1 MLLDG
6 SLFSVFR
13 IVPTLKSAME
23 NGSLCQVLLNKDFF
37 QYGCNR
43 VHLSSSSYVVMVARI
58 VTQKRQGLAPTSF
71 FISSPLSLFVVQ
83 GISWYHTIFR
93 PLLLCKKSNNGSA
106 CLLSSGGSGVLT
118 TSCSPSPQPL
128 NKLVNWSKNSVLA
141 PSLIPCP
148 HDVCSWSGLC
158 LGGAAATTWRN
169 KRSDGT
175 TLIIW
180 FLWFE
185 DGVFPETAPAG
196 M

>member
-71 FISSPLSLFVVQ
+71 FTSPFCATRNFTVPYNFGFPNPLFQ
-83 GISWYHTIFR
+83 TR
-93 PLLLCKKSNNGSA
+93 KKRFSITA
-106 CLLSSGGSGVLT
+106 AAFCLT
-118 TSCSPSPQPL
+118 TENECRRDMISISQNFSRCSHC
-128 NKLVNWSKNSVLA
+128 SKSQFFV
-141 PSLIPCP
+141 
-148 HDVCSWSGLC
+148 
-158 LGGAAATTWRN
+158 
-169 KRSDGT
+169 
-175 TLIIW
+175 
-180 FLWFE
+180 
-185 DGVFPETAPAG
+185 
-196 M
+196 